1 MTNCESCARIK
12 QRDAGRAPDWDAIVR
27 TDDWDV
33 VHCYDTSL
41 LGWIVLVTRRHI
53 ESVDQLTD
61 AEAEALGYLLKTV
74 SVFLKSYLGCTK
86 TYIMQ
91 FAEHPQH
98 PHVHFHVVPRMPDIP
113 AANVGANVFN
123 YLGVGAAEQVTEREM
138 NRLAA
143 QLRQALR
150 PGSAG

>member
-1 MTNCESCARIK
+1 MAHCESCDRIK
-12 QRDAGRAPDWDAIVR
+12 QRDAGHAPDWDAIVR
-27 TDDWDV
+27 TNEWDV

-61 AEAEALGYLLKTV
+61 VEAEALGLLIKRT
-74 SVFLKSYLGCTK
+74 SAFLKQYLGCTK

-98 PHVHFHVVPRMPDIP
+98 PHVHFHVVPRMSDRKR
-113 AANVGANVFN
+113 G
-123 YLGVGAAEQVTEREM
+123 
-138 NRLAA
+138 
-143 QLRQALR
+143 RQR
-150 PGSAG
+150 V